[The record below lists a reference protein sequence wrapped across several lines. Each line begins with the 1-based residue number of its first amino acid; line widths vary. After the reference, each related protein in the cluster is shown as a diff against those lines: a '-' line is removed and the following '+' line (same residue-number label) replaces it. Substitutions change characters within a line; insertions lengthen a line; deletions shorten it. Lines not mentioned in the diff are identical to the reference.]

1 MRLNSQGCAR
11 AAVVGLALLAVTT
24 CSTLP
29 HFSREVYTARV
40 TDKQVK
46 RKDKDDKYLVFT
58 KLNDGS
64 VRVFENT
71 DSLLEFKWNSSDV
84 QGQLEVGKNYNIS
97 AYGWRIPFFSCY
109 ENITEVAEV
118 KK

>member
-46 RKDKDDKYLVFT
+46 RKDK
-58 KLNDGS
+58 
-64 VRVFENT
+64 
-71 DSLLEFKWNSSDV
+71 
-84 QGQLEVGKNYNIS
+84 
-97 AYGWRIPFFSCY
+97 
-109 ENITEVAEV
+109 
-118 KK
+118 